1 MKRLIREEIEWI
13 KYKDYLVTS
22 LIIWND
28 KFLPFETVIF
38 RKNSLVCR
46 AFIKIKEVVYQ
57 EDFLVDELRTNLE
70 EEILFSITNYLQ
82 NLVNVC
88 TMNEYP
94 DMKSREIDY
103 NNPALEDIKD
113 ILKEMFLDRIVLEY
127 LTQAVPDF
135 GFYSLS
141 LNFHKLKT
149 MIEEGRKPT
158 LYEEFTRINKKYS

>member
-13 KYKDYLVTS
+13 KYKEYLVTS
-22 LIIWND
+22 LMIWND
-28 KFLPFETVIF
+28 KFLPFQTVVF

-46 AFIKIKEVVYQ
+46 AFIKINEVIYQ

-82 NLVNVC
+82 KLVNVY
-88 TMNEYP
+88 TMDEYRNMEP
-94 DMKSREIDY
+94 IVANLEDS
-103 NNPALEDIKD
+103 ALEDIRE
-113 ILKEMFLDRIVLEY
+113 ILKEMFLDKLVLEY

-141 LNFHKLKT
+141 LNFHKIKK

-158 LYEEFTRINKKYS
+158 LYEEITRINKKYN